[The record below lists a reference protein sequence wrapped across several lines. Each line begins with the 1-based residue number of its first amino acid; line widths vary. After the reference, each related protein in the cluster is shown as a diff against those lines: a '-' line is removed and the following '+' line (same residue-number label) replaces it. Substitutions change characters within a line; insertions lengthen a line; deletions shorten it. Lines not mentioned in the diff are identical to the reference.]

1 MCCVLRVRSVS
12 IAGASSDAS
21 DAWAAWRVVCGVSSK
36 CWGCQRRIKVVRMSE
51 LTRVLDNTVLRRG
64 KSVIPWSRIAI
75 EESSSEREERREE
88 TDAASDAVDDDDD
101 D

>member
-1 MCCVLRVRSVS
+1 
-12 IAGASSDAS
+12 
-21 DAWAAWRVVCGVSSK
+21 
-36 CWGCQRRIKVVRMSE
+36 MSE

-64 KSVIPWSRIAI
+64 KSEIPWSRIAI
-75 EESSSEREERREE
+75 DESSSEREERREE